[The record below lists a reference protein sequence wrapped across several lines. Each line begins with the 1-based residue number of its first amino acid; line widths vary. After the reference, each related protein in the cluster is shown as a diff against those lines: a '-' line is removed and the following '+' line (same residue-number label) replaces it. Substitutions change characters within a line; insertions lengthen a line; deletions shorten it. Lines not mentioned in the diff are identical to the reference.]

1 MYCEF
6 IAHVILKDLELTQH
20 TTKYQRGSHKGM
32 SIYLVLN
39 ESEHKTPRLVRHS
52 DSRIQ
57 KEIYNIKCSSQKWG
71 KSLSFHLKKLSR
83 EEKI

>member
-6 IAHVILKDLELTQH
+6 IGHVILKDLELTQH

-52 DSRIQ
+52 DSRI
-57 KEIYNIKCSSQKWG
+57 
-71 KSLSFHLKKLSR
+71 
-83 EEKI
+83 